1 MYIYVAGFISLH
13 CCESMNVQV
22 GILKLINFG
31 NRELSVMYDTE
42 QIWMV
47 EFAYVY
53 IILLVSFPYTVVSLW
68 M

>member
-1 MYIYVAGFISLH
+1 
-13 CCESMNVQV
+13 MNVQV
-22 GILKLINFG
+22 GILKLINLG

-53 IILLVSFPYTVVSLW
+53 TAGFISLHCCESMYVVAWADVELFCCCF
-68 M
+68 

>member
-1 MYIYVAGFISLH
+1 MYIYVAGFVSLH

-42 QIWMV
+42 QI
-47 EFAYVY
+47 
-53 IILLVSFPYTVVSLW
+53 
-68 M
+68 